1 MGIFNKK
8 DKINPNKIPK
18 HVAFIIDGNGRWAK
32 KRGLVRSMGHRV
44 GFDNVKTILNE
55 VYALGIKHMSVY
67 AFSTENWNRP
77 QEEVDFLMDLFR
89 EMLQSDYLNELSFK
103 PKLNVCG
110 DPTRFAPDIQKLIK
124 ERTKETENNTDFVFN
139 LCINYGGRSEI
150 VNAVNNIIKE
160 GKKKVSIEEF
170 SNYLY
175 TVGQPDPDLI
185 IRTSGEYRMSNF
197 MLWQMAYSEF
207 IFPKTYWPSFT
218 KNDLYKCIVA
228 YQKRNRRFGAI
239 KK

>member
-1 MGIFNKK
+1 MGIFKK
-8 DKINPNKIPK
+8 DKINPNKIPT

-32 KRGLVRSMGHRV
+32 KRGLIRSMGHRV

-55 VYALGIKHMSVY
+55 VHALGIKHMSVY

-89 EMLQSDYLNELSFK
+89 EMLSSDYLSNLSFK

-110 DPTRFAPDIQKLIK
+110 DPSRFAPDIQELIK
-124 ERTKETENNTDFVFN
+124 LRTKETENNTDLVFN

-150 VNAVNNIIKE
+150 VNAVNNIIKD
-160 GKKKVSIEEF
+160 GKKKITIEEF

-175 TVGQPDPDLI
+175 TAGQPDPDLI

-207 IFPKTYWPSFT
+207 IFPKTLAKF
-218 KNDLYKCIVA
+218 YKE
-228 YQKRNRRFGAI
+228 RFV
-239 KK
+239 

>member
-1 MGIFNKK
+1 MGIFKK
-8 DKINPNKIPK
+8 MDKINPDKIPN

-32 KRGLVRSMGHRV
+32 KRGLIRSMGHRV

-55 VYALGIKHMSVY
+55 VHALGIKYMSVY

-77 QEEVDFLMDLFR
+77 QEEVDYLMDLFR
-89 EMLQSDYLNELSFK
+89 EMLNSDYLSDLSFK

-110 DPTRFAPDIQKLIK
+110 DITKLARDIQELIK
-124 ERTKETENNTDFVFN
+124 LRTKETENNTDLIFN

-150 VNAVNNIIKE
+150 VNAVNNIIKD
-160 GKKKVSIEEF
+160 GKKKITIEEF

-175 TVGQPDPDLI
+175 TAGQPDPDLI
-185 IRTSGEYRMSNF
+185 IRTSGEYRISNF

-207 IFPKTYWPSFT
+207 IFPKTFWPSFT
-218 KNDLYKCIVA
+218 KKDLYKCIVN

>member
-1 MGIFNKK
+1 MGIFKK
-8 DKINPNKIPK
+8 DKINPNKIPT

-32 KRGLVRSMGHRV
+32 KRGLIRSMGHRV

-55 VYALGIKHMSVY
+55 VHALGIKHMSVY

-89 EMLQSDYLNELSFK
+89 EMLSSDYLSNLSFK

-110 DPTRFAPDIQKLIK
+110 DPSRFAPDIQELIK
-124 ERTKETENNTDFVFN
+124 LRTKETENNTDLVFN

-150 VNAVNNIIKE
+150 VNAVNNIIKD
-160 GKKKVSIEEF
+160 GKKKITIEEF

-175 TVGQPDPDLI
+175 TAGQPDPDLI

-218 KNDLYKCIVA
+218 KKDLYKCIINF
-228 YQKRNRRFGAI
+228 QKRNRRFGAI

>member
-8 DKINPNKIPK
+8 EKINPNKIPK

-32 KRGLVRSMGHRV
+32 QRGLIRSMGHRV

-89 EMLQSDYLNELSFK
+89 EMLKSDYLIELSFK
-103 PKLNVCG
+103 PKLNICG
-110 DPTRFAPDIQKLIK
+110 DPSRFAPDIQKLIK
-124 ERTKETENNTDFVFN
+124 ERTKETENNDDFVFN

-150 VNAVNNIIKE
+150 VNAVNNIIKD
-160 GKKKVSIEEF
+160 GKKKVSIEDF

-175 TVGQPDPDLI
+175 TAGQPDPDLI
-185 IRTSGEYRMSNF
+185 IRTSGEYRISNF

-218 KNDLYKCIVA
+218 KKDLYKCIIA

>member
-1 MGIFNKK
+1 MGIFSKK

-32 KRGLVRSMGHRV
+32 KRGLIRSMGHRV
-44 GFDNVKTILNE
+44 GFDNVKTVLNE

-89 EMLQSDYLNELSFK
+89 EMLNSNYLNELSFK

-110 DPTRFAPDIQKLIK
+110 DPAKFAPDIQKLIK
-124 ERTKETENNTDFVFN
+124 ERMEETKDNTDFVFN

-150 VNAVNNIIKE
+150 VNAVNNIIKD
-160 GKKKVSIEEF
+160 GKKAVTIEDF

-175 TVGQPDPDLI
+175 TAGQPDPDLI
-185 IRTSGEYRMSNF
+185 IRTSGEYRISNF

-218 KNDLYKCIVA
+218 KKDLYDCIVA

>member
-8 DKINPNKIPK
+8 EKINPNKIPK

-32 KRGLVRSMGHRV
+32 QRGLIRSMGHRV

-89 EMLQSDYLNELSFK
+89 EMLKSDYLSELSFK
-103 PKLNVCG
+103 PKLNICG
-110 DPTRFAPDIQKLIK
+110 DPSRFAPDIQKLIK
-124 ERTKETENNTDFVFN
+124 ERTKETENNDDFVFN

-150 VNAVNNIIKE
+150 VNAVNNIIKD
-160 GKKKVSIEEF
+160 GKKKVSIKDF

-175 TVGQPDPDLI
+175 TAGQPDPDLI
-185 IRTSGEYRMSNF
+185 IRTSGEYRISNF

-218 KNDLYKCIVA
+218 KKDLYKCIIA